1 MDKEEG
7 AEEMSRGT
15 GKCVECEKDRAKRG
29 RWDESPGRREV
40 VVEAEEG
47 LER

>member
-7 AEEMSRGT
+7 AEEMSKGT
-15 GKCVECEKDRAKRG
+15 GKSVECEKDRAERG

-40 VVEAEEG
+40 VEAQEG
-47 LER
+47 LE